1 MAVRYYPLNLDIA
14 GRRCIVVGGG
24 AVAERKVA
32 TLLEAGASVQ
42 VISPALT
49 PALAELVAAGT
60 IACQLRGWQS
70 GDLTSCLLVICATN
84 DADVN
89 AVAAAEARQA
99 GALVNVVDTPEL
111 CDFALP
117 ALVSRGDLLI
127 TVSTGG
133 SSPILAR
140 RIREQIEELYNEDF
154 GEYLAELAA
163 IRQQMKN
170 CLATP
175 HDREAFWRSAL
186 DSQTL
191 ELVHQGKVGEAKEK
205 IYNAVSC
212 SGIKL

>member
-1 MAVRYYPLNLDIA
+1 MRYYPLNLDIA
-14 GRRCIVVGGG
+14 GRRCTVVGGG
-24 AVAERKVA
+24 AVAERKVEP
-32 TLLEAGASVQ
+32 LLAAGASVC

-49 PALAELVAAGT
+49 PSLAELAAAGT
-60 IACQLRGWQS
+60 IACLPRVWQP
-70 GDLTSCLLVICATN
+70 GDLVGCLLVICATN
-84 DADVN
+84 DAAVN
-89 AVAAAEARQA
+89 AAAAAEARRA

-117 ALVSRGDLLI
+117 AMVSRGDLLI

-140 RIREQIEELYNEDF
+140 RIREQIEKVYTKDF
-154 GEYLAELAA
+154 GEYLDELAV
-163 IRQQMKN
+163 IRQHMKT

-191 ELVHQGKVGEAKEK
+191 ELVRQGKVGEAKEK
-205 IYNAVSC
+205 IHNAVSC
-212 SGIKL
+212 AGIKL